1 MQQTN
6 NEQILATQEVDA
18 LNKGVDGD
26 ISQSELTQKENNA
39 NPQIKAT
46 DKGET
51 NQAKISLGKF
61 KDVQSLIQ
69 AYNSLQSEF
78 TKRCQKI
85 KELESRVNDDKTAV
99 PSAQDS
105 EPTSQANTTL
115 IDKDSVLKEYLLDVL
130 GKKPSAIIMDGAGD
144 SVKTPVNRPKTIE
157 EAGNL
162 AKNLLNKR

>member
-1 MQQTN
+1 MEILKD
-6 NEQILATQEVDA
+6 EQISPQTQTAEAEVTH
-18 LNKGVDGD
+18 G
-26 ISQSELTQKENNA
+26 E
-39 NPQIKAT
+39 
-46 DKGET
+46 DKGE
-51 NQAKISLGKF
+51 ISLGKF
-61 KDVQSLIQ
+61 KDVGALLN

-130 GKKPSAIIMDGAGD
+130 GKKPSAIIMDGAGVG
-144 SVKTPVNRPKTIE
+144 VKTPVNRPTTIE
-157 EAGNL
+157 EAGKL
-162 AKNLLNKR
+162 AKKLLNN